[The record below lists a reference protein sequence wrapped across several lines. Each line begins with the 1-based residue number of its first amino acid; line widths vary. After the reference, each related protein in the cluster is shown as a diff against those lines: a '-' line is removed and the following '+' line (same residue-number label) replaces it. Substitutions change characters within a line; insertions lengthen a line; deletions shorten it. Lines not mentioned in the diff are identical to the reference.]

1 MNIAIIRNADIY
13 SPERQGKGNIL
24 IINDKIA
31 ALGPDV
37 ELPSWAC
44 DPIEVDAKGQMATPG
59 LIDGHVHIT
68 GGRRRSRFPHAGT
81 AFPFSVPVT
90 GGVTT
95 IGGLLGTDG
104 ITRHVD
110 NVLAK
115 AYSLEEE
122 GLSTFIMT
130 GGYPL
135 PSPTL
140 TGSVQRDFAYVPK
153 VRGAK
158 VAIADIASPRSARN
172 SWRPLPRMPAW
183 AVCCAAL
190 WGCSLSTSARRRRA
204 SRASLKCWISVPIW
218 DGT

>member
-13 SPERQGKGNIL
+13 SPERRGKGNIL

-68 GGRRRSRFPHAGT
+68 GGGGEAGFHT
-81 AFPFSVPVT
+81 QVPPLPLSVPVT

-158 VAIADIASPRSARN
+158 VAIADHRVAPVSTQQ
-172 SWRPLPRMPAW
+172 L
-183 AVCCAAL
+183 AAL
-190 WGCSLSTSARRRRA
+190 ATDARVGGMLRGIVGMLVIHIGASAEGLSRIFEVLESSFIR
-204 SRASLKCWISVPIW
+204 K
-218 DGT
+218 